1 MQLLE
6 FARRNLMECQK
17 SIENIT
23 KLDKNF
29 EPTFVDPHIL
39 SDINFNG
46 HCLIKNDISIPK
58 KVINLTNYTK

>member
-17 SIENIT
+17 IIENTT
-23 KLDKNF
+23 KLDCNF
-29 EPTFVDPHIL
+29 EPTFVDPHVL
-39 SDINFNG
+39 SDINFNR

-58 KVINLTNYTK
+58 KVIYITNYTK

>member
-29 EPTFVDPHIL
+29 NQLLLIL
-39 SDINFNG
+39 
-46 HCLIKNDISIPK
+46 
-58 KVINLTNYTK
+58 TYYQT